1 MYNLQ
6 FCNSNSNLSHTEIVE
21 PSRAKCL
28 KSLAKVSSADPK
40 IKSDF
45 RNLVAGSTIN
55 VELKLKLKLY
65 IGGII
70 LAINGDK

>member
-6 FCNSNSNLSHTEIVE
+6 FCNSNSNLSQPQIVE
-21 PSRAKCL
+21 PSRAKFL
-28 KSLAKVSSADPK
+28 KSLAKVFSSADPK

-45 RNLVAGSTIN
+45 RNFVGGSTIN

-65 IGGII
+65 KGV
-70 LAINGDK
+70 LF